1 MSLRSVE
8 WEDVESRKSLSEE
21 ERIFGWSRLLSS
33 DVLTSLARRRSRSNG
48 VEEFL
53 RLFVMA
59 VRGEVRGRI
68 ARSIGFVVSRLIRE
82 IKVCHVTLDPLISDH
97 QFTFVPTFLAF
108 LGIAKSQTS
117 SCASWKSLRSSADM
131 VYGMIYGMVCFRCS
145 AVIWRQCFRRSPSC
159 ADDSRRSTLAISS
172 SSTVS

>member
-68 ARSIGFVVSRLIRE
+68 ARSIGFVVSRVLQGYQGG
-82 IKVCHVTLDPLISDH
+82 HVPIVSDH
-97 QFTFVPTFLAF
+97 QFTFVWTFLAF

-117 SCASWKSLRSSADM
+117 SWKSLRSSADM